1 MEMNRYLSFTLF
13 TGLSLLTTIPIE
25 AYTLNPNKTATFTLQ
40 TNVIEVRSITS
51 VQPIVVYC
59 PVGTVPQLPYQVWV
73 TYSDGQGEYRQTKW
87 SNSALSTEQSEADD
101 KVYPIGSQY
110 TINGFIIGDDTT
122 ENGYPI
128 TAKIEVVDTK
138 KYNFPQANS
147 PYYPLKQCKD

>member
-25 AYTLNPNKTATFTLQ
+25 AYTLNPNKTATSILQ

-51 VQPIVVYC
+51 VQPIVIYC

-101 KVYPIGSQY
+101 KVYPI
-110 TINGFIIGDDTT
+110 
-122 ENGYPI
+122 E
-128 TAKIEVVDTK
+128 
-138 KYNFPQANS
+138 ANT
-147 PYYPLKQCKD
+147 Q

>member
-1 MEMNRYLSFTLF
+1 M
-13 TGLSLLTTIPIE
+13 I
-25 AYTLNPNKTATFTLQ
+25 
-40 TNVIEVRSITS
+40 
-51 VQPIVVYC
+51 YC

-138 KYNFPQANS
+138 NTISPQANS